1 MATIIIKPYIDKDRD
16 TIGLSELGMNS
27 FPRTSTI
34 TEVPIIFGKFLTG
47 FDTNAFYLERIQDE
61 KQKQKEIKSIE
72 QKVKDFNAK
81 YPYFKVDDVI
91 VDKSPDGSLIANS
104 FYLEMLIELKAEMT
118 ILNSDSPEDQVK
130 MEIIKTNA
138 KYNPAFDVA
147 PDLVTARESNKSYK
161 FYISNTEVDVENEV
175 IKKKELNKAITLL
188 DTISAEDKERFL
200 LVVKHLLP
208 ANKGISIESDMR
220 LYKRA
225 DDYINGMIDGQ
236 KAKGGET
243 FYRNFIKVCEMDR
256 DVLYNKVLIK
266 YDIMTN
272 IIRFNSKTKD
282 YEYATTNQELGKT
295 PEDIFNYLTQPKN
308 MSILREIDGEVKK
321 EVKIL

>member
-81 YPYFKVDDVI
+81 YPYFKVDDV
-91 VDKSPDGSLIANS
+91 VVNKLPDGTIVANP
-104 FYLEMLIELKAEMT
+104 FYRDMLLELKAEMT
-118 ILNSDSPEDQVK
+118 ILNSENPEDQVK
-130 MEIIKTNA
+130 IEIIKTNA
-138 KYNPAFDVA
+138 KHNPDFDVA
-147 PDLVTARESNKSYK
+147 PDLVTARESNRQYK
-161 FYISNTEVDVENEV
+161 FYISNADVDVEHEV
-175 IKKKELNKAITLL
+175 IKKKEMNKAITLL
-188 DTISAEDKERFL
+188 DTISSEDKERFL

-208 ANKGISIESDMR
+208 ANKGLSTESDMR

-225 DDYINGMIDGQ
+225 DDYINGIIDGE

-256 DVLYNKVLIK
+256 DELFNKVLIK
-266 YDIMTN
+266 YAIMTN
-272 IIRFNSKTKD
+272 VIRFNTKTKEF
-282 YEYATTNQELGKT
+282 EYSITHQELGKT
-295 PEDIFNYLTQPKN
+295 PEDILVYLTKPKN
-308 MSILREIDGEVKK
+308 MDLLKDIKTEVLK
-321 EVKIL
+321 EVKII

>member
-1 MATIIIKPYIDKDRD
+1 MATMIIKPYVDKDKD
-16 TIGLSELGMNS
+16 TIGLSDLGMNS
-27 FPRTSTI
+27 FPRTSTT
-34 TEVPIIFGKFLTG
+34 TEVPILYGKYLSG
-47 FDTNAFYLERIQDE
+47 FDKNAFYLDLIQDE
-61 KQKQKEIKSIE
+61 KQKAKEIKTIE

-81 YPYFKVDDVI
+81 YPHFKVDDVI
-91 VDKSPDGSLIANS
+91 VNKSPDGSLIANS

-188 DTISAEDKERFL
+188 DTISSDDKERFL

-208 ANKGISIESDMR
+208 ANKGLSTESDMR

-225 DDYINGMIDGQ
+225 DDYINGIIDGE

-266 YDIMTN
+266 YAIMTN

-308 MSILREIDGEVKK
+308 MSILKEIDGEVKRG
-321 EVKIL
+321 VKIL

>member
-1 MATIIIKPYIDKDRD
+1 MATMIIKPYVDKEKD
-16 TIGLSELGMNS
+16 TIGLSDLGMNS
-27 FPRTSTI
+27 FPRTSTT
-34 TEVPIIFGKFLTG
+34 TEVPIIYGKYLTG
-47 FDTNAFYLERIQDE
+47 FDKNAFYLDTIQDE
-61 KQKQKEIKSIE
+61 KLKAKEIKTIE
-72 QKVKDFNAK
+72 QKVKDFNSK
-81 YPYFKVDDVI
+81 YPHFRVDDVL
-91 VDKSPDGSLIANS
+91 VERLPDGSIKANP

-118 ILNSDSPEDQVK
+118 VLNSDNPEHQVM
-130 MEIIKTNA
+130 MEIIKINA
-138 KYNPAFDVA
+138 KHNSAFDVA

-188 DTISAEDKERFL
+188 DTISSDDKERFL

-208 ANKGISIESDMR
+208 ANKGLSTESDMR

-225 DDYINGMIDGQ
+225 DDYINGIIDGE

-266 YDIMTN
+266 YAIMTN

-308 MSILREIDGEVKK
+308 MSILKEIDGEVKR

>member
-1 MATIIIKPYIDKDRD
+1 MATMIIKPYVDKEKD
-16 TIGLSELGMNS
+16 TIGLSDLGLNS
-27 FPRTSTI
+27 FPRTSTT
-34 TEVPIIFGKFLTG
+34 TEVPIIYGKYLTG
-47 FDTNAFYLERIQDE
+47 FDKNAFYLDFIQDE
-61 KQKQKEIKSIE
+61 KLKAKEIKTIE

-81 YPYFKVDDVI
+81 YPHFRVDDV
-91 VDKSPDGSLIANS
+91 VVERLPDGSVKANP
-104 FYLEMLIELKAEMT
+104 FYMEMLIELKAEMT
-118 ILNSDSPEDQVK
+118 ILNSDNPEHQVM
-130 MEIIKTNA
+130 MEIIKVNA
-138 KYNPAFDVA
+138 KYNPSFDVA
-147 PDLVTARESNKSYK
+147 PDLTAARESNRSYK
-161 FYISNTEVDVENEV
+161 FYISNTERDVENEV
-175 IKKKELNKAITLL
+175 IKKKELNKAITLF
-188 DTISAEDKERFL
+188 DTISADDKERFL

-208 ANKGISIESDMR
+208 ANKGLSTESDMR

-225 DDYINGMIDGQ
+225 DDYINGIIDGE

-266 YDIMTN
+266 YAIMTN

-282 YEYATTNQELGKT
+282 FEYATTSQELGKT

-308 MSILREIDGEVKK
+308 MSILKEIDGEVKR

>member
-1 MATIIIKPYIDKDRD
+1 MATMIIKPYVDKEKDI
-16 TIGLSELGMNS
+16 IGLSDLGMNS
-27 FPRTSTI
+27 FPRTSTT
-34 TEVPIIFGKFLTG
+34 TEVPILYGKYLSG
-47 FDTNAFYLERIQDE
+47 FDKNAFYLDLIQDE
-61 KQKQKEIKSIE
+61 KQKAKEIKTIE

-91 VDKSPDGSLIANS
+91 VNKSPDCSLIANS

-236 KAKGGET
+236 KVKGGET
-243 FYRNFIKVCEMDR
+243 FYRNFIKVCDMDR
-256 DVLYNKVLIK
+256 DELYNKVLIK
-266 YDIMTN
+266 YAIMTN

-282 YEYATTNQELGKT
+282 YEYAATNQELGKT
-295 PEDIFNYLTQPKN
+295 PEDIFNYLTQSKN